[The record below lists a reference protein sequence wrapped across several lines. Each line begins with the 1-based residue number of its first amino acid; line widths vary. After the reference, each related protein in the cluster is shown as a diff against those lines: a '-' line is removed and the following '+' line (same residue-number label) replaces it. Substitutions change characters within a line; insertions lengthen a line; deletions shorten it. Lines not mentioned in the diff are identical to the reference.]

1 MKSIFKFTFIFILA
15 TQTLGCAVAVFSGA
29 AATTAAVSADRRDL
43 DTQLLDHEIE
53 QSIARAID
61 NEASLFEQ
69 AHVNVV
75 SYNRNV
81 LLVGQATSEYVRNKI
96 LDIAGQNTDL
106 KDIYNEITIEKP
118 TSTAQR
124 AKDAWLTTKV
134 KTRMLADKELDGH
147 QVKVFTENQQV
158 FLMGLLTKR
167 EKKIAVTIARNMDGV
182 DRVIDVI
189 ETNEQYA
196 NER

>member
-1 MKSIFKFTFIFILA
+1 MRLIINIFLIILLA
-15 TQTLGCAVAVFSGA
+15 SQVTGCAVALFSGA

-53 QSIARAID
+53 QKIARAID
-61 NEASLFEQ
+61 NDPSLFNQ
-69 AHVNVV
+69 AHINVV

-81 LLVGQATSEYVRNKI
+81 LLVGQATSEYVRNKV

-106 KDIYNEITIEKP
+106 KDIYNEITIEQP
-118 TSTAQR
+118 TSAAQR

-147 QVKVFTENQQV
+147 QVKVYTENQQV

-182 DRVIDVI
+182 EKVIDVI
-189 ETNEQYA
+189 ETNEQLSS
-196 NER
+196 EG

>member
-1 MKSIFKFTFIFILA
+1 MKSIVNILFVLLLA
-15 TQTLGCAVAVFSGA
+15 SQTTGCAIALFSGA

-43 DTQLLDHEIE
+43 DTQVLDHEIE
-53 QSIARAID
+53 QKIARAID
-61 NEASLFEQ
+61 NEPSLFEQ

-81 LLVGQATSEYVRNKI
+81 LLVGQATSEFVRNKV

-106 KDIYNEITIEKP
+106 RDIYNEIVITQP
-118 TSTAQR
+118 TSAAQR

-147 QVKVFTENQQV
+147 QVKVYTENQQV

-182 DRVIDVI
+182 EKVIDVI
-189 ETNEQYA
+189 ETNEQFA
-196 NER
+196 SEG